1 MMRRVLLLLTLL
13 LLSANSLFAQKRA
26 FSLEDLYRVKNI
38 SDIHVSPDGK
48 TLIFV
53 VSTSDLARAKR
64 NSHVWAM
71 DADGRNPRQWTVSDK
86 SESSPLFS
94 PDGKQILFISSKD
107 GSANFYLM
115 NVGGGEWHKVTNFS
129 TGVSDP
135 LWSPDGKW
143 IAFSSD
149 VYPECGGDDACNK
162 KIAER
167 WEQGTLKAHLADNL
181 LYRHWTA
188 WKDGTRTHTFIV
200 NVSTGAT
207 RDVTPGN
214 YDSPTFQLGGPLQ
227 YAFSPDS
234 TEFVYVSNHDP
245 VPATSTN
252 NDLWLI
258 SLSDTQ
264 PQPRNITASNPAY
277 DGSPKYSPDGKYIAY
292 RMQKQPAYES
302 DLFRI
307 ALYERATGKST
318 VLTESFRNWIDEFE
332 WSNDSGA
339 IYFTGPVEGQNP
351 IFHLDLDTI
360 TLPITQV
367 LTDKTI
373 DAFELDP
380 SERHLFYIRRSVG
393 EPNEIY
399 SAEITN
405 GKAAAPVKLSHFN
418 DALMNEVDIR
428 PAESMWV
435 TGSGGARVQVFIVKP
450 HDFDPSRKYPLILNV
465 HGGPQSQWSDG
476 FRGDWQVYPGA
487 GYVVA
492 FPNPHG
498 STGFGQDFTSE
509 ISGDWG
515 GRVFEDL
522 MKVTDALEKL
532 PFVDRTRMG
541 AMGWS
546 YGGYMMMWL
555 EGHTNRFKAIASMM
569 GLYDLRSF
577 HGATEELWFPEWDLK
592 GVPWNSPLYEKW
604 SPSSYVKNFKTP
616 TLVISGE
623 RDYRV
628 PYTQSLHFFTDL
640 QKMNVPSRLII
651 YSNAGHWPSWYEM
664 ALYYTAHLEWFHKY
678 LGGDPPPWTSEQ
690 FLRNAVYERTT
701 GQRIT
706 ETTDSDSKTTKPTNA
721 GKPEDQP
728 KNQQGKPD
736 AKPKTP

>member
-13 LLSANSLFAQKRA
+13 LLSVSSLVAQKRA
-26 FSLEDLYRVKNI
+26 FSIEDLYRVKNI
-38 SDIHVSPDGK
+38 SDLHVSPDGK
-48 TLIFV
+48 TLIFNL
-53 VSTSDLARAKR
+53 STSDLARAKR

-71 DADGRNPRQWTVSDK
+71 EVDGRNPRQWTVSER

-107 GSANFYLM
+107 GSANLYLM
-115 NVGGGEWHKVTNFS
+115 NVGGGEWHKLTNIS

-135 LWSPDGKW
+135 LFSPDGKW
-143 IAFSSD
+143 VAFSSD

-162 KIAER
+162 RVAER
-167 WEQGTLKAHLADNL
+167 WQSGPLKAHIADSL
-181 LYRHWTA
+181 LYRHWTD

-200 NVSTGAT
+200 NVPTGET
-207 RDVTPGN
+207 RDVTPG
-214 YDSPTFQLGGPLQ
+214 DFDAPTFQLGGPLQ
-227 YAFSPDS
+227 YAFSPDGA
-234 TEFVYVSNHDP
+234 EFVYVSNHDR

-258 SLSDTQ
+258 SLNETN
-264 PQPRNITASNPAY
+264 PQPRNITSTNPAY

-307 ALYERATGKST
+307 ALYDRATGKST

-332 WSNDSGA
+332 WSEDSKA

-351 IFHLDLDTI
+351 IYRVDIHSQA
-360 TLPITQV
+360 ITQV

-373 DAFELDP
+373 DASELDP
-380 SERHLFYIRRSVG
+380 GERHLFYIKRSVG

-399 SAEITN
+399 SAEMSG
-405 GKAAAPVKLSHFN
+405 GKASASKRLSHFN
-418 DALMNEVDIR
+418 DALVNDVDIR
-428 PAESMWV
+428 PAETMWV
-435 TGSGGARVQVFIVKP
+435 TGSGGAKIQVFIVKP
-450 HDFDPSRKYPLILNV
+450 HDFDPARKYPLILNV
-465 HGGPQSQWSDG
+465 HGGPQSQWADA

-498 STGFGQDFTSE
+498 STGFGQDFTSQ

-515 GRVFEDL
+515 GRVFEDV

-532 PFVDRTRMG
+532 PYIDRTRMG

-555 EGHTNRFKAIASMM
+555 EGHTERFKAIASMM
-569 GLYDLRSF
+569 GIYDLRSF
-577 HGATEELWFPEWDLK
+577 YGATEELWFPEWDLK
-592 GVPWNSPLYEKW
+592 GTPQNSQLYEKW
-604 SPSSYVKNFKTP
+604 SPSNYTKNFKTP

-628 PYTQSLHFFTDL
+628 PYTQSLNFFTDL
-640 QKMNVPSRLII
+640 QKMNIPSRLII

-678 LGGDPPPWTSEQ
+678 LGGDAPPWTSEQ
-690 FLRNAVYERTT
+690 FLRNAVFDRTS
-701 GQRIT
+701 GQRVA
-706 ETTDSDSKTTKPTNA
+706 EATDSDSSSSKPASA
-721 GKPEDQP
+721 GKQENQP